1 MDLITRRQFVASAP
15 VALGGASILS
25 ACTKGTDPEGYEAVA
40 ARTWRLGP
48 LAGLEG
54 GALGQ
59 ELVHCATLAPSSHNT
74 QCWKFAVEDKAIT
87 ILPDLSR
94 RCPAV
99 DPDDHHLFVSLGCAT
114 ENLAQAAL
122 AHGRAATVSFDAARD
137 AVRVA
142 LEPGRAQTSPLFQ
155 AIAARQCTRGDYD
168 AKPLSTDELGQ
179 LERAGTSDRVR
190 VLLLTERSAMER
202 VLELVI
208 QGNSA
213 QMADPAFVKELKAW
227 IRFNGAAAVRT
238 GDGLYSAS
246 SGNPSIPSWVGDL
259 AFGWFFTPKGENEK
273 YVRQVRS
280 SAGIAVFVG
289 QAVDKAHW
297 VDVGRCYERFALQAT
312 ALGIRN
318 AMLNQAVE
326 VASVRPQFAAAI
338 GLSGQRPD
346 LVVRFG
352 RGPALPA
359 SLRRP
364 VQAVL
369 V

>member
-122 AHGRAATVSFDAARD
+122 AHGRAARVSFDAARD

-142 LEPGRAQTSPLFQ
+142 LEPSRAQTSPLFQ

-168 AKPLSTDELGQ
+168 AKPL
-179 LERAGTSDRVR
+179 
-190 VLLLTERSAMER
+190 
-202 VLELVI
+202 
-208 QGNSA
+208 
-213 QMADPAFVKELKAW
+213 
-227 IRFNGAAAVRT
+227 
-238 GDGLYSAS
+238 
-246 SGNPSIPSWVGDL
+246 
-259 AFGWFFTPKGENEK
+259 
-273 YVRQVRS
+273 
-280 SAGIAVFVG
+280 
-289 QAVDKAHW
+289 
-297 VDVGRCYERFALQAT
+297 
-312 ALGIRN
+312 
-318 AMLNQAVE
+318 
-326 VASVRPQFAAAI
+326 
-338 GLSGQRPD
+338 
-346 LVVRFG
+346 
-352 RGPALPA
+352 
-359 SLRRP
+359 
-364 VQAVL
+364 
-369 V
+369 